1 MSNTEFKERLQAQ
14 LNTWSEQVIP
24 ENSRKGSQ
32 RYSMNNNSSE
42 EEVVEVSAING
53 IGTRKSKKRM

>member
-14 LNTWSEQVIP
+14 LNTWSEQVVP
-24 ENSRKGSQ
+24 ENSRRGSHQ
-32 RYSMNNNSSE
+32 YSMNNNSSE